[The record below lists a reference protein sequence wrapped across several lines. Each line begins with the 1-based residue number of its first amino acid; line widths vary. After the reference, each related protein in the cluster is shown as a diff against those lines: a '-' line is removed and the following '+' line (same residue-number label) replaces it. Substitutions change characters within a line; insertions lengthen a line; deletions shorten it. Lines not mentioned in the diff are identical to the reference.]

1 MFAGTLKCLNC
12 RRPVH
17 GTGSGGQDGPALC
30 EDCAAEEGVKEG
42 VLLELL
48 GEQRRLE
55 QRNCTANALCMD
67 CHSGGLTGK
76 VLCENGECLV
86 SGARSSLSFV
96 LIRALNSARHDE
108 LSVGVDGGLCCS
120 QKCPPVVR
128 EHLEMVSDHN
138 VYRRCCMRAFRQLQ
152 N

>member
-1 MFAGTLKCLNC
+1 MERLLTERIFDAGTLKCLNC

-17 GTGSGGQDGPALC
+17 SVGSDGQDGPALC

-55 QRNCTANALCMD
+55 QRNCTATALCMD

-76 VLCENGECLV
+76 VLCENGECPV
-86 SGARSSLSFV
+86 SETF
-96 LIRALNSARHDE
+96 IF
-108 LSVGVDGGLCCS
+108 CCDL
-120 QKCPPVVR
+120 PV
-128 EHLEMVSDHN
+128 MIM
-138 VYRRCCMRAFRQLQ
+138 Y
-152 N
+152 